1 MEISGVGGKGRGAA
15 WANQWSLRA
24 RRNGLGRHSRTML
37 LPSGETPQG
46 VKASRSSAGGS
57 RGIGRET
64 VLRLTLSG
72 YAVAVGYAHDQ
83 RAAESIVETVLAR
96 DGAAV
101 AIRADVTDD
110 LDVERLFAETV
121 ETFGGV
127 DVVVH
132 AVQPA
137 SARRRSLEPI

>member
-1 MEISGVGGKGRGAA
+1 
-15 WANQWSLRA
+15 
-24 RRNGLGRHSRTML
+24 ML
-37 LPSGETPQG
+37 LPSGETPG
-46 VKASRSSAGGS
+46 GRVAIVAGGS
-57 RGIGRET
+57 RGIGRGT

-72 YAVAVGYAHDQ
+72 YAVAIGYAHDQ

-96 DGAAV
+96 NGAAV

-110 LDVERLFAETV
+110 LDVEMLFAETA

-132 AVQPA
+132 AVHSPLG
-137 SARRRSLEPI
+137 RRGSLEPI